1 MPGNG
6 RKEPDVEENKL
17 LNCLKRRHYGWSKAV
32 KSPVLEARFGISGR
46 VLREMINELRCQG
59 HPVCS
64 DENGYYYAS
73 TEAELLA
80 TIRQLNS
87 RISKIAKAK
96 NGLVR
101 TAKKCKDD
109 GQLRLP
115 L

>member
-1 MPGNG
+1 M
-6 RKEPDVEENKL
+6 
-17 LNCLKRRHYGWSKAV
+17 LNCLKRRHFGRANAV

-46 VLREMINELRCQG
+46 VLREAVNELRCNG

-73 TEAELLA
+73 SEAELLA

-101 TAKKCKDD
+101 TAKKYKDD
-109 GQLRLP
+109 DQLRLP